1 MTEPFTYSINSVG
14 EYSCNSSIS
23 FIFSANQEER
33 SLSTLSELQNQGIS
47 IKNIVLILYSDFL
60 IPEKYKNIFL
70 EADVYRIHVDSN
82 PMNFVLGIKSLPD
95 SIWSNELLLDIS
107 CVRIP
112 ELFTLFKYLKVQ
124 EVVHSLNVAYSIPYD
139 YIFSGQP
146 FTSYQSYS
154 GDLKMFEPLGFS
166 GPGGSINVKD
176 LYVFLGFEGAL
187 GLKVFENCQYTNL
200 ILVNNLPAFSPKYK
214 DISVINNYQLMQNHH
229 RYLYASADNPFEVY
243 NMLDS
248 ILGDNSTPVCIA
260 PLSTKL
266 VALGI
271 CLYALEHE
279 YIRIVYPVSNQYK
292 EYTTLNT
299 YQTNIYSIV
308 I

>member
-1 MTEPFTYSINSVG
+1 MTDTHIYSINSI
-14 EYSCNSSIS
+14 EKYSCDSAIS
-23 FIFSANQEER
+23 LVLSPSQEER
-33 SLSTLSELQNQGIS
+33 ALSALRELYDHGAKIEH
-47 IKNIVLILYSDFL
+47 IVMILYSDFA
-60 IPEKYKNIFL
+60 IPEEFKSVFDNTH
-70 EADVYRIHVDSN
+70 VYQVFVDSD
-82 PMNFVLGIKSLPD
+82 PMNFVSGIKLLPD
-95 SIWSNELLLDIS
+95 IIWSTELLMDIS
-107 CVRIP
+107 CIRIP
-112 ELFTLFKYLKVQ
+112 ELFTLFKYLKIQ
-124 EVVHSLNVAYSIPYD
+124 GLVHRINVAYSIPYD
-139 YIFSGQP
+139 YVFSNQP

-154 GDLKMFEPLGFS
+154 GDLKMYEPLGFS

-200 ILVNNLPAFSPKYK
+200 MLVNNLPSFSPKYK

-248 ILGDNSTPVCIA
+248 ILGDNNIPVCIA

-271 CLYALEHE
+271 CLYALDHE
-279 YIRIVYPVSNQYK
+279 CVRIVYPISNRYK
-292 EYTTLNT
+292 QYTTLNT
-299 YQTNIYSIV
+299 YKTNIYSVEI
-308 I
+308 